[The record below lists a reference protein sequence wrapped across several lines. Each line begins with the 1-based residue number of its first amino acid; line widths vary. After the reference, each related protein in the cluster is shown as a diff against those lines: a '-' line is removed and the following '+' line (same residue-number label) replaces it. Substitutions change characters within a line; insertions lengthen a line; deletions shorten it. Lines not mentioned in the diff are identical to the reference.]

1 MINTDTLRSENE
13 KLTKIEETAVEKTTK
28 RPDESSGIYV
38 RGHIKITDVTEPEN
52 HIVIRDKFNAIH
64 YENMSVALANSIADK
79 SQNFIYEMTFGNGGT
94 SVDPTGIITYLPTN
108 TVGQNANLYNP
119 TYSKIVDN
127 TAISN
132 PDPVNNSMTV
142 THIPGTVYTDILVS
156 CLLDYGEPSG
166 QALFDNSQN
175 LNGEYVFDEL
185 GLRGRSTDG
194 TVGLLSTGLLLTH
207 VVFHPV
213 QKALNR
219 LIQIDYTVRIQT
231 LTNLS
236 AIG

>member
-1 MINTDTLRSENE
+1 MINTE
-13 KLTKIEETAVEKTTK
+13 TTK
-28 RPDESSGIYV
+28 KLEEKSVENTAKQPDEKSGIYV
-38 RGHIKITDVTEPEN
+38 RGHIKIFDPETKEVFIN
-52 HIVIRDKFNAIH
+52 KPNAIH
-64 YENMSVALANSIADK
+64 YENFSQSLASSIANK
-79 SQNFIYEMTFGNGGT
+79 GQNFIYEMVFGNGGT

-119 TYSKIVDN
+119 TYSKVVDN
-127 TAISN
+127 TSVADT
-132 PDPVNNSMTV
+132 DPVNNKMTV
-142 THIPGTVYTDILVS
+142 THIAGTYYTDILVS

-175 LNGEYVFDEL
+175 LNSEYVFDEL

-207 VVFHPV
+207 VVFMPV
-213 QKALNR
+213 QKSLNR

-236 AIG
+236 SNG